1 MRNVTTR
8 PRFLSQDQGL
18 YDPLTLGVSSSSYST
33 MSQIAT
39 GHSGSTPERYHPVV
53 EKRDEATTKVSL
65 DSTSITS
72 EPIVTR
78 KELWSYY
85 CICYHLLHVFVLSS
99 RLVTSVLQ
107 RRQRTSITLFTVGMD
122 IEDSMRVGHIQGVGP
137 IGAFSLSYLPGQ
149 TLY

>member
-18 YDPLTLGVSSSSYST
+18 YDPLILGVSSSSYST

-39 GHSGSTPERYHPVV
+39 GHSGSTPERDHPVV
-53 EKRDEATTKVSL
+53 KKGDEATTKVSL
-65 DSTSITS
+65 DSTPISN

-85 CICYHLLHVFVLSS
+85 CICYHLLPVFVLSS

-107 RRQRTSITLFTVGMD
+107 RRQCASISSFTVGMD
-122 IEDSMRVGHIQGVGP
+122 IENSMRVGGI
-137 IGAFSLSYLPGQ
+137 
-149 TLY
+149 